1 MRQLN
6 LIKYRHWHYLLAIVL
21 TLVSIYSLIVFGL
34 RPSIDFA
41 GGSVLEMEFKEARPA
56 NQAIQEKLK
65 DLNLGDMTLQPV
77 GEKDLIVK
85 MKDIDEN
92 THQQI
97 LSKITEISPFVETKF
112 ETIGPTV
119 GKELSQGAWKLIIL
133 SLLAILIYIAI
144 AFSRVQRPLSS
155 WQYGLISILALFFN
169 LLVTMGAFS
178 LLGKFYQ
185 VEVNIPFIVA
195 LLTIIGYS
203 INDTVVVF
211 DRTRENLMRHRS
223 DNFEQTVNDSVNQTL
238 SRSINTVLT
247 VLFPLVAI
255 YFIGGVTLRYF
266 ALALIIGIS
275 CGAYSSI
282 FIASSLLVTWEKFK
296 RRKLA
301 AQRS

>member
-1 MRQLN
+1 MRLT
-6 LIKYRHWHYLLAIVL
+6 LIKYRRWHYIFALILAA
-21 TLVSIYSLIVFGL
+21 VSIYSLIVFGL
-34 RPSIDFA
+34 KPSIDFV
-41 GGSVLEMEFKEARPA
+41 GGSVLEMQFKDARPS
-56 NQAIQEKLK
+56 NQLLQEKLK
-65 DLNLGDMTLQPV
+65 DLNLGDITLQPV
-77 GEKDLIVK
+77 GEKDLSIK
-85 MKDIDEN
+85 TKDIDEN

-97 LSKITEISPFVETKF
+97 LTQINTLAPFTETKF
-112 ETIGPTV
+112 ESIGPTI
-119 GKELSQGAWKLIIL
+119 GKELSQGAWKLIVL

-144 AFSRVQRPLSS
+144 AFSKVQRPLSS

-169 LLVTMGAFS
+169 LLVTLGAFS

-211 DRTRENLMRHRS
+211 DRTRENLLKHRS
-223 DNFEQTVNDSVNQTL
+223 DDFEQLVNDSVNQTL

-247 VLFPLVAI
+247 VLFPLVTI
-255 YFIGGVTLRYF
+255 YFIGGDTLKYF

-282 FIASSLLVTWEKFK
+282 FIASSLLVTWEKLK
-296 RRKLA
+296 RHKK
-301 AQRS
+301 